1 MIRSMGMDNIN
12 ILMKQNIMANGKKI
26 LEKGMEHIIIQ
37 MEIVMKV
44 IGIMTYKVE

>member
-1 MIRSMGMDNIN
+1 MV
-12 ILMKQNIMANGKKI
+12 NGKKI
-26 LEKGMEHIIIQ
+26 LEKDMEHTIIQ